1 MHFLLCFELLRLVCN
16 VVKVDAVQ
24 SSLAYRAGAVLMPPV
39 MDAFLAV
46 LMTTDGKHAVFERTL
61 ADDADSW
68 SFRSSFITKMHQ
80 EAMLGSELGK

>member
-1 MHFLLCFELLRLVCN
+1 MC
-16 VVKVDAVQ
+16 
-24 SSLAYRAGAVLMPPV
+24 SPPV
-39 MDAFLAV
+39 SNAFLAV

-80 EAMLGSELGK
+80 EAMLGPELGK